1 MANRTAI
8 DYRAKFDRCSKDT
21 CFPRLA
27 EEEQLFIRGM
37 AEAHRFTFQELRQV
51 SEAALDLRMWKEASL
66 GIWWERQESDVEAR
80 GRTKERFFQR
90 LDDRMAALRVSA
102 KSYPEEGMRRPETA
116 SLKPVTMSSE
126 RDILGMCP
134 VASEE
139 TVCCNLRTID
149 AVQNCGM
156 GCSYCT
162 IQTFY
167 GDRVTFDADLPA
179 KLAAMELEPDRFYH
193 IGTGQSSDS
202 LMWGNQHGLLDSLC
216 DFARAHPNILLEFKT
231 KSANVAYFL
240 RGSPPANI
248 VLSWSLNPP
257 AIIRNEEHFTA
268 DLPRRLE
275 AARRVADRGIGVA
288 FHFHPMVYYDSWR
301 EDYGSLAT
309 AVTEGFL
316 PKEVLF
322 LSMGSVTFIKPVMKA
337 IRGRGRNTKMLQM
350 ELVRGP
356 KGKLSYPADL
366 KREMFGHMYRAFE
379 PWHGRVFMYLCM
391 EEAAFW
397 HSTFGCCYDSN
408 EEFEAA
414 FGDSVREKL
423 EGLRAVRAVAAV

>member
-1 MANRTAI
+1 MGKLSAV
-8 DYRAKFDRCSKDT
+8 DYRSKFDRYSGDT
-21 CFPRLA
+21 CFPRLEA
-27 EEEQLFIRGM
+27 GEQLFIRGL
-37 AEAHRFTFQELRQV
+37 AEAHRFTYQELRQV
-51 SEAALDLRMWKEASL
+51 SEAALDLRMWNEAPL
-66 GIWWERQESDVEAR
+66 RVWWERLEPEAENR
-80 GRTKERFFQR
+80 QTKERFLQR
-90 LDDRMAALRVSA
+90 LEARMTALRAAA
-102 KSYPEEGMRRPETA
+102 KVYPEEGLRRPETA
-116 SLKPVTMSSE
+116 FLKAVTESSE

-202 LMWGNQHGLLDSLC
+202 LMWGNQHGLLDNLC
-216 DFARAHPNILLEFKT
+216 DFASAHPNILLEFKT

-240 RGSPPANI
+240 KGNPPANI
-248 VLSWSLNPP
+248 VLSWSLNTP

-268 DLPRRLE
+268 QLPRRLE
-275 AARRVADRGIGVA
+275 AARQVADRGIGVA
-288 FHFHPMVYYDSWR
+288 FHFHPMVYYESWR
-301 EDYGSLAT
+301 QDYRSLAT
-309 AVTEGFL
+309 TVTEGFR
-316 PKEVLF
+316 PEEVLF

-337 IRGRGRNTKMLQM
+337 IRKRGRDTKMLQM
-350 ELVRGP
+350 ELVSGP
-356 KGKLSYPADL
+356 KGKLSYPADV

-397 HSTFGCCYDSN
+397 RSTFDFCYESN
-408 EEFEAA
+408 EEFEAD

-423 EGLRAVRAVAAV
+423 GGLRSATAVAAV